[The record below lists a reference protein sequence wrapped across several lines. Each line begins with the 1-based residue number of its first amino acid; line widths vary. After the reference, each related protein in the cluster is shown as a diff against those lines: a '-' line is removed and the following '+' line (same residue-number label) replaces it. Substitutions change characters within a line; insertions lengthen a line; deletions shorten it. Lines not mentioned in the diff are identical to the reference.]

1 MVQREWVEK
10 DFYKEL
16 GVASD
21 ASDSEIKSVA
31 RKLMA
36 ENHPDRNPNNPVA
49 EERYKAVGEAKDVL
63 LDKAKR
69 KEYDETRRLFA
80 NGGRRFNG
88 GGGGGNFGGFG
99 GDGAE
104 FNLGD
109 LFDAA
114 PQTGG
119 ANIGDLFG
127 GLFGRG
133 AQQPR
138 PSRPRRGNDLE
149 TETELS
155 FLEATKGVAMPL
167 RLTSPA
173 PCTNC
178 HGSGARP
185 GTSPKVCPNC
195 NGAGVINRNQGAFGF
210 SEPCTECRG
219 TGSIIEEPCDEC
231 GGKGATTRTRT
242 INVRIPPG
250 VEDGQRIRLAGQGEA
265 GLRGAPSGDLFVTVH
280 VRPDKVFG
288 RTGDDLTVT
297 VPVSFHEL
305 ALGTTLSVPTL
316 EGKVGVRVP
325 KGTSDGRILRVRGRG
340 VPKRAGG
347 HGDLLVTVKVAVP
360 PTSKAK
366 PPRRSRPTPRPSGQA
381 GSTRGPDGP
390 VRDEQEGRRSHLPD
404 LGRRGA
410 RGHAR
415 PDAADLRP
423 AWPGQSAA

>member
-1 MVQREWVEK
+1 MAQREWVEK

-16 GVASD
+16 GVSSD
-21 ASDSEIKSVA
+21 ADPKAIKNA
-31 RKLMA
+31 YRKLA
-36 ENHPDRNPNNPVA
+36 SELHPDKNPAGA
-49 EERYKAVGEAKDVL
+49 ERFKAVSEAYSVL
-63 LDKAKR
+63 SDEAKR

-80 NGGRRFNG
+80 GGGFRRFGGPG
-88 GGGGGNFGGFG
+88 GGGGGGGFG
-99 GDGAE
+99 GFSGDSAE
-104 FNLGD
+104 FNLND

-114 PQTGG
+114 GQSGG

-133 AQQPR
+133 GSPR

-185 GTSPKVCPNC
+185 GTSPKVCASC

-219 TGSIIEEPCDEC
+219 SGSIIEHPCQEC
-231 GGKGATTRTRT
+231 KGTGVATRTRT

-265 GLRGAPSGDLFVTVH
+265 GLRGAPSGDLYVTVH

-288 RTGDDLTVT
+288 RDGDDLTVT

-305 ALGTTLSVPTL
+305 ALGTTLSIPTL

-325 KGTSDGRILRVRGRG
+325 KGTADGRILRVRGRG
-340 VPKRAGG
+340 VPKRSGG

-360 PTSKAK
+360 PDLEGETVDALEAYAKAERASGFD
-366 PPRRSRPTPRPSGQA
+366 PRA
-381 GSTRGPDGP
+381 GWA
-390 VRDEQEGRRSHLPD
+390 
-404 LGRRGA
+404 GA
-410 RGHAR
+410 R
-415 PDAADLRP
+415 
-423 AWPGQSAA
+423 

>member
-1 MVQREWVEK
+1 MAQREWVEK

-21 ASDSEIKSVA
+21 AGQDEIKRAA
-31 RKLMA
+31 RKLLA
-36 ENHPDRNPNNPVA
+36 ENHPDRNPDNKA
-49 EERYKAVGEAKDVL
+49 SEDRYKAVSEAKEVL
-63 LDKAKR
+63 TDPAKR

-80 NGGRRFNG
+80 GGGGRRFNG
-88 GGGGGNFGGFG
+88 GDFGGGFGAG
-99 GDGAE
+99 GDGAD
-104 FNLGD
+104 FNLND

-114 PQTGG
+114 GRSGG

-127 GLFGRG
+127 GLFGQRG
-133 AQQPR
+133 ASPR

-149 TETELS
+149 TEAELS
-155 FLEATKGVAMPL
+155 FMEATKGVAMPL

-185 GTSPKVCPNC
+185 GTSPKVCPTC

-219 TGSIIEEPCDEC
+219 SGSIIEHPCDEC
-231 GGKGATTRTRT
+231 KGTGVTTRSRT

-265 GLRGAPSGDLFVTVH
+265 GLRGAPSGDLYVTVH
-280 VRPDKVFG
+280 VRPDKVFA
-288 RTGDDLTVT
+288 RDGDDLTVT
-297 VPVSFHEL
+297 VPVSFTEL

-316 EGKVGVRVP
+316 DGKVGVRVP

-340 VPKRAGG
+340 VSKRSGG
-347 HGDLLVTVKVAVP
+347 QGDLLVTVKVAVP
-360 PTSKAK
+360 PNLEGAAK
-366 PPRRSRPTPRPSGQA
+366 EALEAYAIAEQSSGFDPRA
-381 GSTRGPDGP
+381 GWAGNR
-390 VRDEQEGRRSHLPD
+390 
-404 LGRRGA
+404 
-410 RGHAR
+410 
-415 PDAADLRP
+415 
-423 AWPGQSAA
+423 

>member
-1 MVQREWVEK
+1 MAQREWVEK

-16 GVASD
+16 GVSSD
-21 ASDSEIKSVA
+21 ASQDEIKRVA
-31 RKLMA
+31 RKLLA
-36 ENHPDRNPNNPVA
+36 ENHPDRNPDNAAA
-49 EERYKAVGEAKDVL
+49 EERYKAVSEAKEVL
-63 LDKAKR
+63 TDPAKR

-80 NGGRRFNG
+80 G
-88 GGGGGNFGGFG
+88 GGFGRTFERGAGGDSPGGFG
-99 GDGAE
+99 GGGDGAV
-104 FNLGD
+104 FHLND

-114 PQTGG
+114 GRSGG
-119 ANIGDLFG
+119 NNIGDLFG

-133 AQQPR
+133 AQPR

-149 TETELS
+149 TETELD
-155 FLEATKGVAMPL
+155 FMEATKGVAMPL

-185 GTSPKVCPNC
+185 GTSPKVCPTC

-219 TGSIIEEPCDEC
+219 SGSIIEHPCDEC
-231 GGKGATTRTRT
+231 KGTGVTTRTRT

-265 GLRGAPSGDLFVTVH
+265 GLRGAPSGDLYVTVH
-280 VRPDKVFG
+280 VKADKVFG
-288 RTGDDLTVT
+288 RDGDDLTVT

-340 VPKRAGG
+340 VPKRSGG
-347 HGDLLVTVKVAVP
+347 HGDLLV
-360 PTSKAK
+360 
-366 PPRRSRPTPRPSGQA
+366 
-381 GSTRGPDGP
+381 P
-390 VRDEQEGRRSHLPD
+390 VRVAG
-404 LGRRGA
+404 
-410 RGHAR
+410 
-415 PDAADLRP
+415 
-423 AWPGQSAA
+423 

>member
-1 MVQREWVEK
+1 MAQREWVEK

-16 GVASD
+16 GVSSD
-21 ASDSEIKSVA
+21 ATEAEIKKA
-31 RKLMA
+31 YRKLA
-36 ENHPDRNPNNPVA
+36 SQLHPDRNPNNPEA
-49 EERYKAVGEAKDVL
+49 EKRFKAASEANSVL
-63 LDKAKR
+63 SDPAKK

-80 NGGRRFNG
+80 NGGFGRRFNSG
-88 GGGGGNFGGFG
+88 DGNFGGFG
-99 GDGAE
+99 GDGSE
-104 FNLGD
+104 VNLGD
-109 LFDAA
+109 LFGAA
-114 PQTGG
+114 GQTGG

-149 TETELS
+149 TETALS

-195 NGAGVINRNQGAFGF
+195 NGSGVISRNQGAFGF

-219 TGSIIEEPCDEC
+219 TGSIIDEPCEEC

-265 GLRGAPSGDLFVTVH
+265 GLRGAPSGDLYVTVH

-288 RTGDDLTVT
+288 RDGDDLTVT

-340 VPKRAGG
+340 VPKRSGG

-360 PTSKAK
+360 PNLEGEVAEALEAYAKAERASGFD
-366 PPRRSRPTPRPSGQA
+366 PRAGWSGN
-381 GSTRGPDGP
+381 
-390 VRDEQEGRRSHLPD
+390 
-404 LGRRGA
+404 
-410 RGHAR
+410 
-415 PDAADLRP
+415 
-423 AWPGQSAA
+423 

>member
-1 MVQREWVEK
+1 MAQREWVEK

-16 GVASD
+16 GVPSD
-21 ASDSEIKSVA
+21 ADAKAIKAAYRKLASELHPDKNPAGAERFKSVSEA
-31 RKLMA
+31 YSVLS
-36 ENHPDRNPNNPVA
+36 D
-49 EERYKAVGEAKDVL
+49 EAK
-63 LDKAKR
+63 K

-80 NGGRRFNG
+80 NGGFGRGRFGSG
-88 GGGGGNFGGFG
+88 GGGDFGGFG
-99 GDGAE
+99 SDGGE
-104 FNLGD
+104 FNLND

-114 PQTGG
+114 GQTGG

-138 PSRPRRGNDLE
+138 PTRPRRGNDLE

-155 FLEATKGVAMPL
+155 FLEATKGVMMPL

-195 NGAGVINRNQGAFGF
+195 NGSGVVNRNQGAFGF

-219 TGSIIEEPCDEC
+219 SGSIIEHPCEEC
-231 GGKGATTRTRT
+231 KGTGVTTRTRT
-242 INVRIPPG
+242 INVRIPSG

-265 GLRGAPSGDLFVTVH
+265 GLRGAPSGDLYVTVH
-280 VRPDKVFG
+280 VKPDKVFG
-288 RTGDDLTVT
+288 RNGDDLTVS

-340 VPKRAGG
+340 VPKRSGG
-347 HGDLLVTVKVAVP
+347 HGDLLVTVNVAVP
-360 PTSKAK
+360 PDVEGEVADALEAYAKAERASGFD
-366 PPRRSRPTPRPSGQA
+366 PRANWA
-381 GSTRGPDGP
+381 G
-390 VRDEQEGRRSHLPD
+390 
-404 LGRRGA
+404 A
-410 RGHAR
+410 
-415 PDAADLRP
+415 
-423 AWPGQSAA
+423 

>member
-10 DFYKEL
+10 DFYKVL
-16 GVASD
+16 GVSSD
-21 ASDSEIKSVA
+21 ASEDEIKRVS
-31 RKLMA
+31 RKLLA
-36 ENHPDRNPNNPVA
+36 ENHPDRNPDNA
-49 EERYKAVGEAKDVL
+49 HADERYKEVGEARDVL
-63 LDKAKR
+63 SDPAKR

-80 NGGRRFNG
+80 GGGFGRRYNG
-88 GGGGGNFGGFG
+88 GGTGGGFNA
-99 GDGAE
+99 GDSSE
-104 FNLGD
+104 FNLND

-114 PQTGG
+114 GQTGG
-119 ANIGDLFG
+119 TNIGDLFG

-133 AQQPR
+133 AAPR
-138 PSRPRRGNDLE
+138 PSRPRRGKDLE
-149 TETELS
+149 TETDLD

-185 GTSPKVCPNC
+185 GTSPKVCPSC
-195 NGAGVINRNQGAFGF
+195 NGSGMINRNQGAFGF

-219 TGSIIEEPCDEC
+219 SGSIIEHPCDEC
-231 GGKGATTRTRT
+231 RGTGVTTRTRT

-265 GLRGAPSGDLFVTVH
+265 GLRGAPSGDLYVTVH

-288 RTGDDLTVT
+288 RDGDDLTVT
-297 VPVSFHEL
+297 VPVSFTEL

-325 KGTSDGRILRVRGRG
+325 KGTADGRILRVRGRG
-340 VPKRAGG
+340 VPKRSGG

-360 PTSKAK
+360 PTLEGSALEALEAYAAAERSSGFD
-366 PPRRSRPTPRPSGQA
+366 PRA
-381 GSTRGPDGP
+381 GWAGNR
-390 VRDEQEGRRSHLPD
+390 
-404 LGRRGA
+404 A
-410 RGHAR
+410 
-415 PDAADLRP
+415 
-423 AWPGQSAA
+423 

>member
-1 MVQREWVEK
+1 MAQREWVEK

-16 GVASD
+16 GVSSD
-21 ASDSEIKSVA
+21 ASADQIKKA
-31 RKLMA
+31 YRKLA
-36 ENHPDRNPNNPVA
+36 SELHPDRNPDAGAA
-49 EERYKAVGEAKDVL
+49 ERFKAVSEANSVL
-63 LDKAKR
+63 SDPAKR

-80 NGGRRFNG
+80 DGGFGRRFNTGGSG
-88 GGGGGNFGGFG
+88 GGGGFSGGYG
-99 GDGAE
+99 ADGAE

-114 PQTGG
+114 GQSGG

-133 AQQPR
+133 AQPR

-195 NGAGVINRNQGAFGF
+195 NGSGVVNRNQGAFGF

-219 TGSIIEEPCDEC
+219 SGSIIEHPCDEC
-231 GGKGATTRTRT
+231 KGTGVTTRTRT

-265 GLRGAPSGDLFVTVH
+265 GLRGAPSGDLYVTVH

-288 RTGDDLTVT
+288 RDGDDLTVA

-316 EGKVGVRVP
+316 DGKVGVRVP

-340 VPKRAGG
+340 VPKRSGG

-360 PTSKAK
+360 PKLEGEAAEALEAYAKAERASGFD
-366 PPRRSRPTPRPSGQA
+366 PRA
-381 GSTRGPDGP
+381 GWAGN
-390 VRDEQEGRRSHLPD
+390 V
-404 LGRRGA
+404 
-410 RGHAR
+410 
-415 PDAADLRP
+415 
-423 AWPGQSAA
+423 

>member
-1 MVQREWVEK
+1 MAQREWVEK

-16 GVASD
+16 GVTSD
-21 ASDSEIKSVA
+21 ADAKAIKSA
-31 RKLMA
+31 YRKLA
-36 ENHPDRNPNNPVA
+36 SELHPDKNPDGA
-49 EERYKAVGEAKDVL
+49 ERFKAVSEAYSVL
-63 LDKAKR
+63 SDDAKK

-80 NGGRRFNG
+80 NGGFGRRG
-88 GGGGGNFGGFG
+88 PTAGGNFGGFSG
-99 GDGAE
+99 EGAE

-109 LFDAA
+109 LFDQAG
-114 PQTGG
+114 QSGG

-138 PSRPRRGNDLE
+138 PTRPRRGNDLE

-185 GTSPKVCPNC
+185 GTSPKVCPSC

-219 TGSIIEEPCDEC
+219 SGSIIEHPCDEC
-231 GGKGATTRTRT
+231 HGTGVTTRTRT

-265 GLRGAPSGDLFVTVH
+265 GLRGAPSGDLYVTVH
-280 VRPDKVFG
+280 VRADKVFG
-288 RTGDDLTVT
+288 RDGDDLTVT

-305 ALGTTLSVPTL
+305 ALGATLSVPTL

-340 VPKRAGG
+340 VPKRSGG

-360 PTSKAK
+360 PSLEGDVAEALEAYAKAERASGFD
-366 PPRRSRPTPRPSGQA
+366 PRA
-381 GSTRGPDGP
+381 GWAGNLS
-390 VRDEQEGRRSHLPD
+390 
-404 LGRRGA
+404 
-410 RGHAR
+410 
-415 PDAADLRP
+415 
-423 AWPGQSAA
+423 

>member
-1 MVQREWVEK
+1 MAQREWVEK

-16 GVASD
+16 GVSSD
-21 ASDSEIKSVA
+21 ASAKDIKGA
-31 RKLMA
+31 YRKLA
-36 ENHPDRNPNNPVA
+36 SELHPDKNPDGA
-49 EERYKAVGEAKDVL
+49 DRFKAVSEAYSVL
-63 LDKAKR
+63 SDEAKR

-80 NGGRRFNG
+80 GGGFGRGRYSGG

-104 FNLGD
+104 FNLND

-114 PQTGG
+114 GQTGG

-155 FLEATKGVAMPL
+155 FMEATKGVAMPL

-219 TGSIIEEPCDEC
+219 SGSIIEQPCDEC
-231 GGKGATTRTRT
+231 KGTGVTTRTRT

-265 GLRGAPSGDLFVTVH
+265 GLRGAPSGDLYVTVH
-280 VRPDKVFG
+280 VKPDKVFG
-288 RTGDDLTVT
+288 RDGNDLTVT
-297 VPVSFHEL
+297 VPVSFTEL
-305 ALGTTLSVPTL
+305 ALGATLSVPTL

-340 VPKRAGG
+340 VPKRSGG

-360 PTSKAK
+360 PKIAGEAAEAREAYATAERASGFD
-366 PPRRSRPTPRPSGQA
+366 PRA
-381 GSTRGPDGP
+381 GWA
-390 VRDEQEGRRSHLPD
+390 
-404 LGRRGA
+404 GA
-410 RGHAR
+410 
-415 PDAADLRP
+415 
-423 AWPGQSAA
+423 

>member
-1 MVQREWVEK
+1 MAQREWVEK

-16 GVASD
+16 GVSSD
-21 ASDSEIKSVA
+21 ATPKEIKA
-31 RKLMA
+31 AYRKLA
-36 ENHPDRNPNNPVA
+36 SELHPDKNPAGA
-49 EERYKAVGEAKDVL
+49 ERFKAVSEAYSVL
-63 LDKAKR
+63 SDEAKR

-80 NGGRRFNG
+80 G
-88 GGGGGNFGGFG
+88 GGFGRGRFTGGGNFGGFG

-104 FNLGD
+104 FNLND

-114 PQTGG
+114 GQTGG

-138 PSRPRRGNDLE
+138 ARRPRRGNDLE

-155 FLEATKGVAMPL
+155 FMEATKGVAMPL

-185 GTSPKVCPNC
+185 GTSPKVCPTC
-195 NGAGVINRNQGAFGF
+195 NGSGVVNRNQGAFGF

-219 TGSIIEEPCDEC
+219 SGSIIEHPCDEC
-231 GGKGATTRTRT
+231 KGTGVTTRTRT

-265 GLRGAPSGDLFVTVH
+265 GLRGAPSGDLYVTVH

-288 RTGDDLTVT
+288 RDGDDLTVT
-297 VPVSFHEL
+297 VPVSFSEL

-340 VPKRAGG
+340 VPKRSGG

-360 PTSKAK
+360 PSL
-366 PPRRSRPTPRPSGQA
+366 
-381 GSTRGPDGP
+381 
-390 VRDEQEGRRSHLPD
+390 EGE
-404 LGRRGA
+404 
-410 RGHAR
+410 
-415 PDAADLRP
+415 AADALEAYAKAERASGFDP
-423 AWPGQSAA
+423 RAGWAGA

>member
-1 MVQREWVEK
+1 MV
-10 DFYKEL
+10 
-16 GVASD
+16 
-21 ASDSEIKSVA
+21 SVA
-31 RKLMA
+31 A
-36 ENHPDRNPNNPVA
+36 
-49 EERYKAVGEAKDVL
+49 GS
-63 LDKAKR
+63 
-69 KEYDETRRLFA
+69 
-80 NGGRRFNG
+80 

-104 FNLGD
+104 FNLND

-114 PQTGG
+114 GQTGG

-219 TGSIIEEPCDEC
+219 SGSIIEQPCDEC
-231 GGKGATTRTRT
+231 NGTGVTTRTRT

-265 GLRGAPSGDLFVTVH
+265 GLRGAPSGDLYVTVH
-280 VRPDKVFG
+280 VKPDKVFG
-288 RTGDDLTVT
+288 RDGDDLTVT
-297 VPVSFHEL
+297 VPVSFSEL

-340 VPKRAGG
+340 VPKRSGG

-360 PTSKAK
+360 PKLEGEAAEALETYAKAERASGFD
-366 PPRRSRPTPRPSGQA
+366 PRA
-381 GSTRGPDGP
+381 GWA
-390 VRDEQEGRRSHLPD
+390 
-404 LGRRGA
+404 GA
-410 RGHAR
+410 
-415 PDAADLRP
+415 
-423 AWPGQSAA
+423 

>member
-1 MVQREWVEK
+1 MAQREWVEK
-10 DFYKEL
+10 DFYKVL
-16 GVASD
+16 GVSSD
-21 ASDSEIKSVA
+21 ATTDEIKRVA
-31 RKLMA
+31 KKLLA
-36 ENHPDRNPNNPVA
+36 ENHPDRNPGNTA
-49 EERYKAVGEAKDVL
+49 ADERYKEVGEARDVL
-63 LDKAKR
+63 VDPAKR

-80 NGGRRFNG
+80 GGGFGRRFNG
-88 GGGGGNFGGFG
+88 GDGGFG
-99 GDGAE
+99 GFSGYGADGE
-104 FNLGD
+104 VNLGD
-109 LFDAA
+109 LFGAA
-114 PQTGG
+114 GQTGG

-155 FLEATKGVAMPL
+155 FLEATRGVAMPL

-185 GTSPKVCPNC
+185 GTSPRVCPTC
-195 NGAGVINRNQGAFGF
+195 NGAGVISRNQGAFGF

-219 TGSIIEEPCDEC
+219 TGSIIDDPCDEC
-231 GGKGATTRTRT
+231 HGEGKITRTRT

-265 GLRGAPSGDLFVTVH
+265 GLRGAPSGDLYVTVH

-288 RTGDDLTVT
+288 RDGDDLTVS

-347 HGDLLVTVKVAVP
+347 NGDLLVTVKVAVP
-360 PTSKAK
+360 PNLEGEALEALEAYAAAERASGFD
-366 PPRRSRPTPRPSGQA
+366 PRATWSGN
-381 GSTRGPDGP
+381 S
-390 VRDEQEGRRSHLPD
+390 
-404 LGRRGA
+404 
-410 RGHAR
+410 
-415 PDAADLRP
+415 
-423 AWPGQSAA
+423 